1 MMNPMDDD
9 LLEVSDEEQNINL
22 IVEDEYDKMRID
34 KYLSYLLDDMSDP
47 IFRN

>member
-22 IVEDEYDKMRID
+22 IVEDEYTRCD
-34 KYLSYLLDDMSDP
+34 
-47 IFRN
+47 